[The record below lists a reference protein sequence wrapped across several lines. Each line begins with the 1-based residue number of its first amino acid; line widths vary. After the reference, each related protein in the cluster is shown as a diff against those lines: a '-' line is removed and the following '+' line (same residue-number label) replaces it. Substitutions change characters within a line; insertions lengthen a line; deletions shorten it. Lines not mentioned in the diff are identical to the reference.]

1 MGDNVSK
8 NGSLTEDAQEL
19 LQRLEKVKN
28 THTNA
33 LRKAPD
39 NAQANEVKT
48 AYRTLATLLQNA
60 DIKSLK
66 EVAGNTRVE
75 GLSDNIKQELQRRE
89 QFVKKDSFV
98 SRHESKSL
106 ALIGAELQ
114 ERQKKADR
122 DQTYKSSP
130 SEATVG
136 VR

>member
-89 QFVKKDSFV
+89 QLYVKKGGFV
-98 SRHESKSL
+98 SRHESKLL
-106 ALIGAELQ
+106 AMHPN
-114 ERQKKADR
+114 RF
-122 DQTYKSSP
+122 
-130 SEATVG
+130 
-136 VR
+136 

>member
-1 MGDNVSK
+1 MGDNMGDNVSK

-98 SRHESKSL
+98 SRRESKSL
-106 ALIGAELQ
+106 AMHFG
-114 ERQKKADR
+114 R
-122 DQTYKSSP
+122 
-130 SEATVG
+130 
-136 VR
+136 